1 MKNYAYAAAAG
12 LIILVAIA
20 AFVSPAGAWPLA
32 ATALGLIVLANLDR
46 VSEVSASATGFNAKM
61 REAEE
66 RLADL
71 KRMIAVSAEAQ
82 LSLIQ
87 QTGRWGGVDDD
98 RKEYFLGETIEIMRE
113 AKLPQIQ
120 IEKIKSEC
128 WDRYVVIDY
137 ADAVLGNS
145 AIPETSDQ
153 QIIER
158 WKAMRRADAD
168 PDSIQK
174 LLDDVGDDNAE
185 RRQML
190 LALRHYLDTGKHKDY
205 ALWKRRA
212 TLPRISVC
220 APTLPQQSAT
230 H

>member
-61 REAEE
+61 REAED

-137 ADAVLGNS
+137 AHAILGNS
-145 AIPETSDQ
+145 TIPETSDQ

-174 LLDDVGDDNAE
+174 FLDDVGDDNAE

-190 LALRHYLDTGKHKDY
+190 LALRHYLGTGKHKDY
-205 ALWKRRA
+205 ALWKRRN
-212 TLPRISVC
+212 TLPRISVR
-220 APTLPQQSAT
+220 APTFPQ
-230 H
+230 